1 MRAIYS
7 AVAILIAAPVRP
19 GTLRRHHQP
28 AIAAIGIYH
37 QRRGRHSAAELR
49 RGPLRHFRTAV
60 QAGGCSGSVRSDRQD
75 QRLRSAGTDGCQDCL
90 HRWLRALRRADG
102 ASSAGDTAAMLAL
115 GGTPGAPLSL
125 PVALA
130 GQNVSVTLTGGV
142 AASIDATQALTSAIA
157 AGQATFW
164 LRGPLASQARV
175 DVPVVGAMH
184 IIFDITAYS
193 DGAVI
198 TDATVAND
206 YAMGSVGGT
215 RSYTA
220 TIRRNGTTVFTSPA
234 THPLSVSAVAL
245 DQ

>member
-1 MRAIYS
+1 MDVKTAYTDGS
-7 AVAILIAAPVRP
+7 ARFAVL
-19 GTLRRHHQP
+19 T
-28 AIAAIGIYH
+28 
-37 QRRGRHSAAELR
+37 
-49 RGPLRHFRTAV
+49 V
-60 QAGGCSGSVRSDRQD
+60 QAP
-75 QRLRSAGTDGCQDCL
+75 
-90 HRWLRALRRADG
+90 
-102 ASSAGDTAAMLAL
+102 AGDTAAMLAL

-206 YAMGSVGGT
+206 YAMGSV
-215 RSYTA
+215 
-220 TIRRNGTTVFTSPA
+220 RRNALLHGDDPA
-234 THPLSVSAVAL
+234 QRHDGLHLSRTHPLSVSAVAL
-245 DQ
+245 DQQRRDGERPARSRLSPGDRRPAEL